1 MKLTVDII
9 SANNNIFDSLNL
21 SVVREMANSIT
32 LISYAEKSFAID
44 VKSV

>member
-21 SVVREMANSIT
+21 FVVREMANTIT
-32 LISYAEKSFAID
+32 LISYAQTSFTID